1 MWAEKTLEVPAAAA
15 NFLAWRNE
23 GIFGAKQSD
32 GQNGSG
38 RKRAYGVVRRRDR
51 DQQCYAKYK
60 EVAVHLEKKV
70 CGCEFDCS
78 LN

>member
-1 MWAEKTLEVPAAAA
+1 MGLGGKGPVVW
-15 NFLAWRNE
+15 
-23 GIFGAKQSD
+23 
-32 GQNGSG
+32 
-38 RKRAYGVVRRRDR
+38 VRRRDR